1 MSGAVSFQV
10 PRDGAPV
17 GPVTLAGQHVRLEP
31 LRTEHLDALLAARLS
46 DRENTFRFTPVP
58 DTRAG
63 MERYIAQALELAA
76 QKQQVPFA
84 TIDRR
89 DGSVVGSTRFCALER
104 WTWLDGQERA
114 PGNVDVCEI
123 GWTWLGPRAQRTAI
137 NSEAK
142 LLMLRHAFEAW
153 KVFRVTL
160 KTDHRNQASRNAITR
175 LGCTFEGIIRAQQP
189 AADGG
194 LRDTAWFSMLAP
206 EWPEARGKLIGRL
219 VAGAPPK

>member
-1 MSGAVSFQV
+1 MSGAPFLV

-17 GPVTLAGQHVRLEP
+17 GPVTLAGQFVRLEP
-31 LRTEHLDALLAARLS
+31 LRKEHLDGLLAASERN
-46 DRENTFRFTPVP
+46 REDNFRFTWVP
-58 DTRAG
+58 DSREA
-63 MERYIAQALELAA
+63 MERYIAEALEQVAK
-76 QKQQVPFA
+76 KQHIAFA

-89 DGSVVGSTRFCALER
+89 DGSVVGSTRFWSFER
-104 WTWLDGQERA
+104 WTWADGQERA
-114 PGNVDVCEI
+114 PGNADVCEI
-123 GWTWLGPRAQRTAI
+123 GWTWLSPRAQRTAI

-142 LLMLRHAFEAW
+142 LLMFRHAFEAW
-153 KVFRVTL
+153 KMFRVTL
-160 KTDHRNQASRNAITR
+160 KTDHRNDASRNAISR

-194 LRDTAWFSMLAP
+194 IRDTAWFSMLAT